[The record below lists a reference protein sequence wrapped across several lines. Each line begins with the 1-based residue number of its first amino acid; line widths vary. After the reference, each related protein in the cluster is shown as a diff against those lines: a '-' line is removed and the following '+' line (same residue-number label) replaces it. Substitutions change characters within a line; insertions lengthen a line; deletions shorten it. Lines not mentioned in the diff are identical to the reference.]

1 MFLKQILGFIG
12 LMLLCIYLVY
22 SNTPGSQ
29 KNSNVEYLE
38 TNAIF
43 QNELETNEDLLE
55 TMLPELEYIHEKD
68 QDEEVDGYIV
78 ETHREYEIYK
88 DQDGNI
94 IKEVPTSNYNYI
106 KYKKY

>member
-1 MFLKQILGFIG
+1 LKQIFGFLG

-22 SNTPGSQ
+22 TNTPGSQ
-29 KNSNVEYLE
+29 KTSNNEYLE
-38 TNAIF
+38 TNAI

-88 DQDGNI
+88 DQAGNI